1 MHDVDMENVFK
12 NQAAVELGRLGGRA
26 KSPKKAAAARRNW
39 KKAQKI
45 LKAKREAS

>member
-1 MHDVDMENVFK
+1 MGADNPFK
-12 NQAAVELGRLGGRA
+12 NQSAVELGRLGGRA

-45 LKAKREAS
+45 LKAKREAA